1 MQCHFSGFL
10 DEDAVMHTHVH
21 KVSSRR
27 GDEFKVQSLPL
38 TGVPPRGYDDETC
51 KSWSWEGGAGLS

>member
-1 MQCHFSGFL
+1 MACNVMQCHFSGFL

-51 KSWSWEGGAGLS
+51 KS